1 MKYTL
6 IPTLAALAACT
17 ALPDVASMNEP
28 GVIQLVAT
36 APPGAEAGSCWGQK
50 TSPAVIETV
59 ERDILLQPAQISS
72 DGRIQQPAVYKKERR
87 QEIVIP
93 RQETW
98 FQVPCAADMTPE
110 FVSSVQRALAARG
123 LYAGPVTGN
132 MDTRTRAAV
141 RKFQAPEGLD
151 SGILSTA
158 AARRLG
164 LIAVKQ
170 DPA

>member
-1 MKYTL
+1 MRYPL
-6 IPTLAALAACT
+6 LCAAAALAACEAMPT
-17 ALPDVASMNEP
+17 VATMNEP

-36 APPGAEAGSCWGQK
+36 APPGAEAGTCWGQK
-50 TSPAVIETV
+50 VSPAVIETV
-59 ERDILLQPAQISS
+59 ERDVLLQPAQIST
-72 DGRIQQPAVYKKERR
+72 DGRIQQPAIYKKERR

-98 FQVPCAADMTPE
+98 FEVPCAADMTPE

-123 LYAGPVTGN
+123 LYTGPISGE
-132 MDTRTRAAV
+132 MDARTRAAV
-141 RKFQAPEGLD
+141 RSFQAPEGLD

-164 LIAVKQ
+164 LIAVKP